1 MAIFLT
7 PRNSP
12 PTRRIMPGKFEVKVA
27 KNGQYYFN
35 LKATNGE
42 VILTSEMYK
51 AKSSALNGIESV
63 KKNSQIDKRYVTKT
77 STSKKAFFVLRAG
90 NHEVIGKSEMYES
103 EKACNNG
110 IASVKKNA
118 VSAKT
123 DDQSAPIVKAAGV

>member
-1 MAIFLT
+1 
-7 PRNSP
+7 
-12 PTRRIMPGKFEVKVA
+12 MPGKFEVKLA

-51 AKSSALNGIESV
+51 AKSSALNGIASV
-63 KKNSQIDKRYVTKT
+63 QKNSQTDKHYVSKM
-77 STSKKAFFVLRAG
+77 STSKKPFFVLRAG

-118 VSAKT
+118 PGAKT
-123 DDQSAPIVKAAGV
+123 DDQSAPKVKAAGA